1 MIIIL
6 TWQLLDNLCFLTSC
20 RVILALPGSL
30 AYSFAGRGSTQA
42 NKDNESIIDEEAF
55 RLKNDEK
62 LDKKE
67 TILTYHFSISW
78 LMCLSTKSGMGLG

>member
-1 MIIIL
+1 M
-6 TWQLLDNLCFLTSC
+6 
-20 RVILALPGSL
+20 ALPGSF

-42 NKDNESIIDEEAF
+42 NKDNESIIDGEAF

-67 TILTYHFSISW
+67 TILTYHFSIS
-78 LMCLSTKSGMGLG
+78 